1 MTVHSLYPSDGY
13 RLFARWT
20 RKAGFPLEGD
30 GDGKGYRQNEKQI
43 LTSCHVALVVD
54 ENIRPNQSDVH
65 FVTDFSVDVLADS

>member
-1 MTVHSLYPSDGY
+1 M
-13 RLFARWT
+13 
-20 RKAGFPLEGD
+20 EGD